1 MDFESLRKAF
11 QEVAEKAKAR
21 IGDEMKTWNRAFQFV
36 LDDGTEFYIE
46 IRGGEVS
53 VEQGR
58 HPSPVATLVTDSATL
73 EKILRGELDAMA
85 AFIRGKMRITGNVL
99 ETIKLRKMLEAA
111 KD

>member
-11 QEVAEKAKAR
+11 LEIAEKAKEK
-21 IGDEMKTWNRAFQFV
+21 IGDEMKTWSRVFQFV
-36 LDDGTEFYIE
+36 LDDGTEFYVE
-46 IRGGEVS
+46 IQGGEVS
-53 VEQGR
+53 VQQGR
-58 HPSPVATLVTDSATL
+58 HPSPVATLATDSATL

-111 KD
+111 KG